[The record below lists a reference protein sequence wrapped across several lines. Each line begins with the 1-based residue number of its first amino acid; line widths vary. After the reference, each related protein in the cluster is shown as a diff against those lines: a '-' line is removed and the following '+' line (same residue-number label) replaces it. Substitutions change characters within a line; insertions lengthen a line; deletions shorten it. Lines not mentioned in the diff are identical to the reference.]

1 MSAQMKR
8 LRLVND
14 FVVERGIPSPKARAP
29 KKTKYPFHSM
39 EVGESFVVSPM
50 KSDNCRSASN
60 QFCRRHQVTWKFSV
74 AISVDEKAEPP
85 HVNVY
90 RCWRVE

>member
-1 MSAQMKR
+1 VNAQMKR

-14 FVVERGIPSPKARAP
+14 FVIERGIPTPKSRAP
-29 KKTKYPFHSM
+29 HKTKYPFHSM
-39 EVGESFVVSPM
+39 EVGESFIVPPT

-60 QFCRRHQVTWKFSV
+60 QFVRRKQPTWKFSV
-74 AISVDEKAEPP
+74 AQSIGERAKPP
-85 HVNVY
+85 YVNVY